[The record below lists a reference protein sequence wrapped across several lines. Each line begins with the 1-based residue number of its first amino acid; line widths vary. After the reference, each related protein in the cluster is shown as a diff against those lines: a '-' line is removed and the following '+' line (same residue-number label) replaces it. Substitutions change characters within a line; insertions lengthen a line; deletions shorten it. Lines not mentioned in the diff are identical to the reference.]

1 MYDLSK
7 SNLFRQ
13 PKVPTISDVKEVF
26 RRLGGTEEM
35 ASKFYENNEVTGWFF
50 NGSPIVNFSPLASRY
65 IAGWK
70 NKTAVKNERKL
81 VL

>member
-1 MYDLSK
+1 
-7 SNLFRQ
+7 
-13 PKVPTISDVKEVF
+13 VPTISDVKEVF

-35 ASKFYENNEVTGWFF
+35 ASKFYENNEITGWFF